1 MTDLLEVMRER
12 WEYLI
17 GQLNFGPGQKKT
29 LAAIFA
35 AVIIGSVL
43 IVTRSGTTPVEAPAP
58 LVIAPVFLTV
68 DVAGGVKKPGVYSL
82 SSNSRVVDAIAAA
95 GGANPGTDL
104 SDINM
109 ARIVKDGEQIYVE
122 PLAKQT
128 SGTGRVVRLS
138 IKKSGPLNINRA
150 SLGEFDSLPGIGPV
164 IAARIMA
171 YRKSSGPFSAIEDL
185 LKVSGIGPSKF
196 AQFKSKVRV

>member
-12 WEYLI
+12 WQNLI
-17 GQLNFGPGQKKT
+17 GQLNFGSAQRKT
-29 LAAIFA
+29 LAVIFA
-35 AVIIGSVL
+35 LVIVASVL
-43 IVTRSGTTPVEAPAP
+43 VVTRGGTTPIEAPAP
-58 LVIAPVFLTV
+58 LVIAPVLLTV

-95 GGANPGTDL
+95 GGASPGTDL
-104 SDINM
+104 SDLNM
-109 ARIVKDGEQIYVE
+109 ARIIKDGEQIYVE
-122 PLAKQT
+122 PVVKQA
-128 SGTGRVVRLS
+128 SGTSRVVRPS
-138 IKKSGPLNINRA
+138 VKKSGPININRA
-150 SLGEFDSLPGIGPV
+150 SIGEFDSLPGIGPV
-164 IAARIMA
+164 IAARIVA